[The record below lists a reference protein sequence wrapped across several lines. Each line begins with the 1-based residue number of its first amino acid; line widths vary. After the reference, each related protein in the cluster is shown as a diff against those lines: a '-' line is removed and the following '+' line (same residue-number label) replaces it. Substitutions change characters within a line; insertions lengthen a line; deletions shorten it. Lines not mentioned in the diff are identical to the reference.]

1 MWESCLTT
9 GSFADLE
16 CIIGQGFFSIF
27 GNPIYISAFILVTS
41 LFIIF
46 KMRISFDL
54 GLLFLL
60 SLVFTL
66 SLSIAPQWIFW
77 LLIIVIGIIS
87 GFALY
92 RLLRR

>member
-16 CIIGQGFFSIF
+16 CIIGQGFFNIF
-27 GNPIYISAFILVTS
+27 GNPIYVTAFVLVAV

-46 KMRISFDL
+46 KMKISFDL
-54 GLLFLL
+54 GLLFLF
-60 SLVFTL
+60 SIIFAL

-77 LLIIVIGIIS
+77 LLAIMIGFIT
-87 GFALY
+87 GFILY